1 MRMAQILAA
10 SMAMGALL
18 ALLSHPALAE
28 PRWLACKF
36 NDTGGKAQ
44 NFVMVFDDMRG
55 TAALFDGYSL
65 IDGASTTIN
74 FQSLR
79 TRFPQFN
86 VTYNRNDGALAV
98 SPVGV
103 GGILHGECR
112 RSTAPPG
119 APALPQ

>member
-1 MRMAQILAA
+1 MRLAEILAA
-10 SMAMGALL
+10 VALL
-18 ALLSHPALAE
+18 TLLSQPAVAE

-36 NDTGGKAQ
+36 NDTTGKAQ
-44 NFVMVFDDMRG
+44 NFVMVFDDLRG

-65 IDGASTTIN
+65 IDGTGTTIN

-79 TRFPQFN
+79 TRFPAFN

-103 GGILHGECR
+103 GGILHGDCR
-112 RSTAPPG
+112 RSAPPPG

>member
-1 MRMAQILAA
+1 MTLARILAA
-10 SMAMGALL
+10 GTLL
-18 ALLSHPALAE
+18 ALLSGPALAE

-36 NDTGGKAQ
+36 NDTSGKSQ
-44 NFVMVFDDMRG
+44 NFFMVFDDMRG

-65 IDGASTTIN
+65 IEGSSTSIN

-98 SPVGV
+98 SSTTGGL
-103 GGILHGECR
+103 GGIMSGDCR
-112 RSTAPPG
+112 RSAPPPG
-119 APALPQ
+119 APAPQ

>member
-1 MRMAQILAA
+1 MRLAEILATVA
-10 SMAMGALL
+10 LMAFV
-18 ALLSHPALAE
+18 SRPALAE

-36 NDTGGKAQ
+36 NDTSGKAQ
-44 NFVMVFDDMRG
+44 NFYMVFDDMRG
-55 TAALFDGYSL
+55 TAALFDGGGL
-65 IDGASTTIN
+65 VEGASTSIN

-98 SPVGV
+98 SSTTGGL
-103 GGILHGECR
+103 GGIMTGDCR
-112 RSTAPPG
+112 RSPPPPG

>member
-1 MRMAQILAA
+1 MRLAQILATV
-10 SMAMGALL
+10 MLL
-18 ALLSHPALAE
+18 ALLSRPALAE

-36 NDTGGKAQ
+36 NDIGGKAQ
-44 NFVMVFDDMRG
+44 NFVMVFDDLRG

-65 IDGASTTIN
+65 IDGASTTIT
-74 FQSLR
+74 FQALR

-98 SPVGV
+98 SPIGV

-112 RSTAPPG
+112 RSAPPPG
-119 APALPQ
+119 APAVPQ